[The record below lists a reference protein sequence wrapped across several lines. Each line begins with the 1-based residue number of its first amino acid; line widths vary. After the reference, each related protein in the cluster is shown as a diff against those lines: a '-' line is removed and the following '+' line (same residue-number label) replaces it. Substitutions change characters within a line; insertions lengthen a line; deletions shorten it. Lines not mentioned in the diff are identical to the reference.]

1 MLEIIGLALAAYL
14 IGSIPIGFIAG
25 KAGGVDLRTI
35 GSGNYG
41 ATNVYRAF
49 GLKLALLVFVLDV
62 AKGFVGTRV
71 LPLLW
76 EADISMEW
84 LRLVCGISVIAGS
97 VASIFMKFRGGKGVA
112 NSVGVFLGLTP
123 AATGICLA
131 VWGALF
137 ARFRYV
143 SLGSITGAICLP
155 ILTAVLA
162 EEPRF
167 TRDPVFYLALV
178 VAVIVIAR
186 HRANIKRL
194 LKGTENRIG
203 GTRGQ
208 HAR

>member
-1 MLEIIGLALAAYL
+1 MLEIIGLAIAAYL
-14 IGSIPIGFIAG
+14 IGSIPVGFIVG
-25 KAGGVDLRTI
+25 KTRGVDLRAI

-49 GLKLALLVFVLDV
+49 NLRLALLVFVLDM
-62 AKGFVGTRV
+62 AKGFVSTRV

-76 EADISMEW
+76 TADMGMEW
-84 LRLVCGISVIAGS
+84 LRLICAISVIAGS

-112 NSVGVFLGLTP
+112 TSVGVFLGLTP
-123 AATGICLA
+123 VATGICLGIWA
-131 VWGALF
+131 GLF

-155 ILTAVLA
+155 VFVAILGW
-162 EEPRF
+162 PDF

-178 VAVIVIAR
+178 ATAIVITR
-186 HRANIKRL
+186 HKANIRRL
-194 LKGTENRIG
+194 VQGTENRIG
-203 GTRGQ
+203 GKKGE